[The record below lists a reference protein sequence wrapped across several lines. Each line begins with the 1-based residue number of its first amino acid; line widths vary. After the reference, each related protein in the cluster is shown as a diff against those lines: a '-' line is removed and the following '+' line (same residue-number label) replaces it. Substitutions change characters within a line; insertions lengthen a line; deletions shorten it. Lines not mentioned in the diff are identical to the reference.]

1 MDTIFIISQTVFY
14 FTVSIAIIVVGI
26 IFSLIMYHVM
36 KIVREIEVMVKNLH
50 NVTDEALERI
60 DEMIER
66 LSALPLLSLFLK
78 KKRRHVERV
87 KRNSVEG

>member
-1 MDTIFIISQTVFY
+1 
-14 FTVSIAIIVVGI
+14 
-26 IFSLIMYHVM
+26 M